1 MMNTTCY
8 RLVVCEKPSVARSI
22 AAVLGADRRE
32 DGFLSGGGYL
42 VSWCFGH
49 LAELSDAD
57 TYDEKFGKWRRE
69 DLPILPEGWQ
79 YTVARD
85 KQKQMNTLRTL
96 MHRDDV
102 YEVINACDAGR
113 EGELIFRTA
122 YNLNN
127 CRKRVKRL
135 WISSMEDEAIFE
147 GFENLRDGAEYDN
160 LYASALCRSK
170 ADWLVGIN
178 ATRLFSVMYHR
189 TLNVGRVVSPTLALL
204 VQREAEINAF
214 QPESFYTVHLDF
226 DGFSAAGGRMKEQ
239 AEAERLAGDCKNKSA
254 AVTSVVQTKKTEKAP
269 ALYDLTTLQRDA
281 NRLLGYTA
289 QQTLDYLQSL
299 YEKKL
304 CTYPRTDS
312 RYLTD
317 DMENVVNALALCCAG
332 ICGTEPPAA
341 VCSGQVCSSKKVSD
355 HHAVVPTMAAGETD
369 LEALPVGEREILRL
383 AARQVLMAVSAPF
396 VYLET
401 EVKLDCEGN
410 AFAAKGKTILHM
422 GWRAYTEKGKQDNTL
437 PELSEGQSLP
447 VSSCEVKEG
456 KTTPPK
462 HFTEDTLLSAME
474 TAGANYRV
482 PTKSNDFV
490 GKGGAAERVSF
501 SPQGGNKRYAA
512 CDDAPEDAER
522 RGLGTPATRAAV
534 IEKLVSAG
542 FAERRKVKKA
552 VRLVP
557 SEAGVSLITVLPEQ
571 LQSPLLTAEWEHRL
585 KEIEGGE
592 LDADGF
598 LAGICDMVAALV
610 RDAAPVDGAEVLFP
624 SGRPVVG
631 KCPRC
636 GAEVTESKNGYFC
649 ERRSCKFGL
658 WRDNRF
664 LAAKRISLTK
674 KMAASLLT
682 QGRAYASGIYSE
694 KTGKTYDAF
703 IVLEDDGARSSYKLD
718 FTK

>member
-1 MMNTTCY
+1 MRY
-8 RLVVCEKPSVARSI
+8 KLVIAEKPSVAQSL
-22 AAVLGADRRE
+22 AAVIGATARKD
-32 DGFLSGGGYL
+32 GYL
-42 VSWCFGH
+42 EGNGWRVSWCVGH
-49 LAELSDAD
+49 LAGLADAD
-57 TYDEKFGKWRRE
+57 SYDPKYAKWRYD
-69 DLPILPEGWQ
+69 DLPILPEHWQ
-79 YTVARD
+79 MVVGKD
-85 KQKQMNTLRTL
+85 KKKQFDILKKLMNAP
-96 MHRDDV
+96 DV
-102 YEVINACDAGR
+102 TEVVNACDAGR
-113 EGELIFRTA
+113 EGELIFRSVYELA
-122 YNLNN
+122 G
-127 CRKRVKRL
+127 CQKPMKRL
-135 WISSMEDEAIFE
+135 WISSMEDSAIRE
-147 GFENLRDGAEYDN
+147 GFANLRPGADYDGLRDA
-160 LYASALCRSK
+160 ALCRAK

-178 ATRLFSVMYHR
+178 ATRLFSVLYHR
-189 TLNVGRVVSPTLALL
+189 TLNIGRVMSPTLALI
-204 VQREAEINAF
+204 VQREAEIDTF
-214 QPESFYTVHLDF
+214 KPVPFYTVALELPGLTVSGERISDRA
-226 DGFSAAGGRMKEQ
+226 SAEQLKEACQ
-239 AEAERLAGDCKNKSA
+239 GA
-254 AVTSVVQTKKTEKAP
+254 AVTIKKVECKEKSEKPP

-281 NRLLGYTA
+281 NRLLGFTA

-317 DMENVVNALALCCAG
+317 DMESGVNALALCCAG

-369 LEALPVGEREILRL
+369 LDALPAGEREILRL
-383 AARQVLMAVSAPF
+383 VSRQVLMAVSVPF
-396 VYLET
+396 VCLET
-401 EVKLDCEGN
+401 EARLDCGGN

-422 GWRAYTEKGKQDNTL
+422 GWRAYTEKGKQDSTL
-437 PELSEGQSLP
+437 PELSEGQLLS
-447 VSSCEVKEG
+447 VSSCAVKEG
-456 KTTPPK
+456 RTTPPK

-474 TAGANYRV
+474 TAG
-482 PTKSNDFV
+482 KEDM
-490 GKGGAAERVSF
+490 
-501 SPQGGNKRYAA
+501 
-512 CDDAPEDAER
+512 PEDAER
-522 RGLGTPATRAAV
+522 KGLGTPATRAAV
-534 IEKLVSAG
+534 IEKLVATG
-542 FAERRKVKKA
+542 FAERRKAKKS

-557 SEAGVSLITVLPEQ
+557 TEAGVSLITVLPEQ

-585 KEIEGGE
+585 KEIECGE
-592 LDADGF
+592 LGADEF
-598 LAGICDMVAALV
+598 LAGIRDMVAALV

-664 LAAKRISLTK
+664 LAAKKISLTK
-674 KMAASLLT
+674 KMASSLLT